1 MADAFTDE
9 QIQEFYEAFCLIDK
23 DSDGLLCSL
32 SFLFDLIHKFIQNR
46 SVWWC
51 YDACETGFITKEK
64 LTKVMKSM
72 GKNPK
77 AEQLQQMM
85 SDVDIF
91 GNGGITFDDFLY
103 IMAQNT
109 SQVKYI
115 YTLKTV

>member
-1 MADAFTDE
+1 
-9 QIQEFYEAFCLIDK
+9 
-23 DSDGLLCSL
+23 
-32 SFLFDLIHKFIQNR
+32 
-46 SVWWC
+46 
-51 YDACETGFITKEK
+51 
-64 LTKVMKSM
+64 M

-109 SQVKYI
+109 SQVNKHI
-115 YTLKTV
+115 KKTFNFLVKIDKFREKFYNEKIGIGSGIG